1 MSVDDARLVKRCQRD
16 DPEAIREL
24 VERFQGEI
32 LGLCVRLVG
41 DRHEAED
48 VAQEVFLRIFRS
60 LHRWDPTR
68 PLRPWVMAIAVN
80 RCRTFLAQRRK
91 RPETL
96 EDLSGLAARSS
107 STGDRE
113 LLHEIRLALE
123 DVRPEYRIAFVLFH
137 EQGRPYEFI
146 AEALRR
152 PVGTIKT
159 WMHRCRQAVLERLRQ
174 RGMISEVGHELP

>member
-1 MSVDDARLVKRCQRD
+1 MSADDVRLVKRCQRD

-24 VERFQGEI
+24 VERYQGEV
-32 LGLCVRLVG
+32 LGLCVRLLG

-48 VAQEVFLRIFRS
+48 VAQEVFVRVFRS

-68 PLRPWVMAIAVN
+68 PLRPWIMTIAVN
-80 RCRTFLAQRRK
+80 RCRTFLARRRK
-91 RPETL
+91 QPEAR
-96 EDLSGLAARSS
+96 EDLGNVPARSG
-107 STGDRE
+107 GDGDGE
-113 LLHEIRLALE
+113 LLREIRQALE
-123 DVRPEYRIAFVLFH
+123 EVRPEYRIAFVLFH

-146 AEALRR
+146 AQALSR

-159 WMHRCRQAVLERLRQ
+159 WMHRCRQAVLERLKR